1 MRALLVSCVFPPE
14 PVTSASTS
22 HSLALELSRRGYDVT
37 VITPYPSR
45 PGGRV
50 FSGFRRRLFGRSRES
65 GGIDVVR
72 CFSTTSRTASLV
84 SRLSENLSFGLSGG
98 LAMAMLRRP
107 DVIYANTW
115 PIFASGVAAVVA
127 LSRRIPIVVSVQDVY
142 PESLFT
148 LGRLR
153 KESIL
158 ARLLRFLDVRI
169 ANLASDVVV
178 ISRRLERIY
187 SSDRGVPAERPHL
200 IANWRGSE
208 EPPGAETARATR
220 EGWGIGP
227 DTFLFVFAGNV
238 AAACGVEGVIE
249 AVSNLPAEPFAQLLV
264 AGSGSALEK
273 CRNVASRQ
281 GCERTVFR
289 GAFSAQET
297 LPILSAAHVLILPTQ
312 GDQSLVAMPSKL
324 ISYMLAGR
332 PVLAV
337 ARSESDLANA
347 VNESGCGWVVEP
359 GNAGQL
365 ARQMGVV
372 AAMDRSVLTRMGSL
386 GRKYALAHFST
397 EACMPEVVGVLE
409 KAMRAKRPN
418 STGPET
424 HPDPRA

>member
-1 MRALLVSCVFPPE
+1 MTSGRRSIAIASPPDKPKDRFSDSLLTKDAVREVVEKQRTTSMPP
-14 PVTSASTS
+14 
-22 HSLALELSRRGYDVT
+22 LS
-37 VITPYPSR
+37 
-45 PGGRV
+45 
-50 FSGFRRRLFGRSRES
+50 RLFGRSRES

-187 SSDRGVPAERPHL
+187 SSDRGVPAERLHL

-208 EPPGAETARATR
+208 EPPGAGDAARA
-220 EGWGIGP
+220 
-227 DTFLFVFAGNV
+227 
-238 AAACGVEGVIE
+238 
-249 AVSNLPAEPFAQLLV
+249 
-264 AGSGSALEK
+264 
-273 CRNVASRQ
+273 
-281 GCERTVFR
+281 R
-289 GAFSAQET
+289 GGGGGGA
-297 LPILSAAHVLILPTQ
+297 
-312 GDQSLVAMPSKL
+312 
-324 ISYMLAGR
+324 
-332 PVLAV
+332 
-337 ARSESDLANA
+337 
-347 VNESGCGWVVEP
+347 
-359 GNAGQL
+359 
-365 ARQMGVV
+365 
-372 AAMDRSVLTRMGSL
+372 
-386 GRKYALAHFST
+386 
-397 EACMPEVVGVLE
+397 
-409 KAMRAKRPN
+409 
-418 STGPET
+418 
-424 HPDPRA
+424 